1 MGTIGV
7 AVQLQIANESTHL
20 TLNMLEHFETL
31 PYPLVKNL
39 YMLGFDTPTEVQKRA
54 IPYLRDHKSIIASA
68 PTGSGK
74 TGAFA
79 VACYLNT
86 VITSPVTQ
94 CVVVSPT
101 RELCE

>member
-1 MGTIGV
+1 MGKSGAPGSVRV
-7 AVQLQIANESTHL
+7 AKKSTHL

-86 VITSPVTQ
+86 TIASPVTQ

>member
-1 MGTIGV
+1 MGTIGTPGNS
-7 AVQLQIANESTHL
+7 QIANKSTHL

-54 IPYLRDHKSIIASA
+54 IPYLRDHKSIIVSA

-86 VITSPVTQ
+86 TIASPVT
-94 CVVVSPT
+94 
-101 RELCE
+101 